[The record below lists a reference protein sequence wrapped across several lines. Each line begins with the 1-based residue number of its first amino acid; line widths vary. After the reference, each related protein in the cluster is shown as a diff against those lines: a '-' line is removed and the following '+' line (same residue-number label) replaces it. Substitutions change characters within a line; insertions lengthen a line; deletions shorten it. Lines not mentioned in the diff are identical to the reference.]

1 MSGKD
6 RLSREPDRRQ
16 SSLRRKI
23 AVPQLEIRPA
33 SAETRTPPTP
43 AASGSC
49 LGDGKQATFS
59 TALVPGVAL
68 AAGIAAAAVL
78 AEVGMRRVTGGFAL
92 PALVIALLTGMALSG
107 SARRIAFTP
116 GLVWCVKTLLRVA
129 IAILGLR
136 ISLADIVGLGSGTV
150 LIVILAMAVTIA
162 SSMWLSARMGLGV
175 SYGAL
180 AGAANAVCGASAALA
195 TSTVVPSY
203 ERKGADVAF
212 AVIAANAVSTLAMLI
227 YPLIA
232 VALGYNPKA
241 TGIFLGAT
249 IHDVAQA
256 VGAGYT
262 VSEPVGNT
270 AVIVKLF
277 RVFLLLPVVLG
288 IGWWLASAGER
299 VSTAKVPVPIFAIMF
314 LVLCLVNTLA
324 TAMPALAP
332 VYVPAK
338 SILDGAANWGLL
350 LAIAALG
357 AGTTVTELRHI
368 NRRHGAVFFAATAV
382 ILLAVALGLRVAGIA
397 IDQAP

>member
-1 MSGKD
+1 
-6 RLSREPDRRQ
+6 
-16 SSLRRKI
+16 
-23 AVPQLEIRPA
+23 VPQFEIPPA
-33 SAETRTPPTP
+33 SAETHAPPAP
-43 AASGSC
+43 AVAGSR
-49 LGDGKQATFS
+49 LGDGTEATFS
-59 TALVPGVAL
+59 TALIPGVAL
-68 AAGIAAAAVL
+68 AAGIAATAVL
-78 AEVGMRRVTGGFAL
+78 AEIGMRRLTGGFAL
-92 PALVIALLTGMALSG
+92 PALVIALLIGMALG
-107 SARRIAFTP
+107 RPARRIAFTP

-136 ISLADIVGLGSGTV
+136 ISLSDIVGLGPGTV

-162 SSMWLSARMGLGV
+162 SSIWLSGRMGLGV

-232 VALGYNPKA
+232 VALGYDPKA

-249 IHDVAQA
+249 IHDVAQV
-256 VGAGYT
+256 VGAGYA
-262 VSEPVGNT
+262 VSEPVGNA

-288 IGWWLASAGER
+288 IGWWLAAAGER
-299 VSTAKVPVPIFAIMF
+299 ASAAKVPVPIFAIMF

-324 TAMPALAP
+324 TSMRALAP
-332 VYVPAK
+332 VYVPVK
-338 SILDGAANWGLL
+338 STLDIAANWGLL

-357 AGTTVTELRHI
+357 AGTTVTDLRYI
-368 NRRHGAVFFAATAV
+368 NWRHGAVFFAATAV
-382 ILLAVALGLRVAGIA
+382 ILLVVALGLHLLG
-397 IDQAP
+397 